1 MQAGDTTISD
11 LEEKL
16 ALLINQKAEL
26 DEEVKDLEGRLEV
39 AILYDI
45 LHLLFTASSDILN
58 VLTFLCDEQWYS

>member
-16 ALLINQKAEL
+16 ALLVNQKAEL

-39 AILYDI
+39 GMLYC
-45 LHLLFTASSDILN
+45 TA
-58 VLTFLCDEQWYS
+58 